1 MADNKTVLS
10 DKAWARWT
18 ALLLLAMAMFC
29 SYIFM
34 DVMSPIK
41 NLVQSQL
48 GWDNTAFGTMS
59 LSMCVQLHVLMWEHP
74 CRSQRS
80 TSDAILQDPW
90 YF

>member
-1 MADNKTVLS
+1 MAAGSVTVLS

-18 ALLLLAMAMFC
+18 ALLLLALAMFC

-48 GWDNTAFGTMS
+48 GWDNTAFGTMQEVRHFSMS
-59 LSMCVQLHVLMWEHP
+59 LSSSLSSP
-74 CRSQRS
+74 
-80 TSDAILQDPW
+80 A
-90 YF
+90 

>member
-1 MADNKTVLS
+1 MANSQTYLN

-48 GWDNTAFGTMS
+48 GWDNTAFGTMQG
-59 LSMCVQLHVLMWEHP
+59 LSRLHL
-74 CRSQRS
+74 
-80 TSDAILQDPW
+80 
-90 YF
+90 